1 MLILVAFH
9 PIASWAPVVRSVQ
22 AAPQHPLRAR
32 LAQHSHRPTLSV
44 HRRPADLGSQ
54 HPQHHGAT
62 GLDHQET
69 KNRISVYISSY
80 IYIIHIHLHLW
91 MLAHMGYEPPWVHS
105 GHDGNLMSWNWR
117 KGV

>member
-80 IYIIHIHLHLW
+80 IYI
-91 MLAHMGYEPPWVHS
+91 YHS
-105 GHDGNLMSWNWR
+105 HSFTPMDACTHGL
-117 KGV
+117 